1 MNDGLLVFLATAG
14 LLSIILVVVIWQLAV
29 TWRAKAALVREG
41 EYRQLGERA
50 VASHEETQ
58 RQLDGISSQ
67 LADARARLVAIE
79 KSLTVID

>member
-58 RQLDGISSQ
+58 RQLAGISSQ
-67 LADARARLVAIE
+67 LADARARLASIE

>member
-1 MNDGLLVFLATAG
+1 MNDGLLIFLATAG

-58 RQLDGISSQ
+58 RHLDGISSQ
-67 LADARARLVAIE
+67 LADARARLIAIE